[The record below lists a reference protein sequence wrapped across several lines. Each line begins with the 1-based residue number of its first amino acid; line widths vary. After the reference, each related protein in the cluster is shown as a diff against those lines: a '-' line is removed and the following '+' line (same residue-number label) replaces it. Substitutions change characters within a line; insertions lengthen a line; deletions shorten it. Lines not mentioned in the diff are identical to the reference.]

1 MLIKSLISLLLFV
14 VPLQSKAGTAD
25 RSFPSLAE
33 LDRVVR
39 DAELYDGR
47 RLHRIDSCRSLLGGV
62 LSDERRYEVL
72 NGMRGLYDK
81 FQTDSA
87 ASYAGRS
94 LSLAEKMG
102 RKKLVNLSLTALA
115 KEYATSGLYYETLD
129 LLDSV
134 DRSTA
139 SADCLVDM
147 YYLYYFAYG
156 SLSSL
161 SPDSALASLYDSKA
175 LTARDSILLW
185 RPDYAV
191 FKCGRLLAEGN
202 VGAAMEVILPVCDS
216 LDVRDTRMGP
226 AALAA
231 AELYESLGLRETAK
245 SYLIM
250 SAMSDLVNAK
260 KEYVALRTLAVMLYE
275 DGDIRRAHEYL
286 TRSLDDA
293 VFCKAR
299 LKVDAIAPMIS
310 IVNDAYLK
318 AQRRSLVAIGGCLA
332 LTLLL
337 MAALFMLVLV
347 LRRQKA
353 RLAEAGARQEEA
365 ARNVREA
372 SNIKNTYVT
381 MLMLECIARIGRLEE
396 YRKSLN
402 RKAIAGE
409 IHALQKELKSNAVVE
424 REWASFYSVFD
435 KTFLTIFP
443 TFVSDFNALLLPENA
458 VRQPAPGVLSPELRI
473 YALIR
478 LGLNSTDRI
487 SELLR
492 YSKSTIYA
500 YRSRTRLKAVSPA
513 SFEDD
518 IMRISSI

>member
-1 MLIKSLISLLLFV
+1 MIKSLISFLLFV
-14 VPLQSKAGTAD
+14 VPLQSFAGTAD
-25 RSFPSLAE
+25 RSFPSLSE

-39 DAELYDGR
+39 ETELYDGR
-47 RLHRIDSCRSLLGGV
+47 RLHRIDSCRCMLGGT

-87 ASYAGRS
+87 TSYAAK
-94 LSLAEKMG
+94 SLALAESMG
-102 RKKLVNLSLTALA
+102 RKDLVNLSLTALA
-115 KEYATSGLYYETLD
+115 KEYATSGLYSETLE

-134 DRSTA
+134 DRNTA

-156 SLSSL
+156 SLASL
-161 SPDSALASLYDSKA
+161 CPDAALASCYDSQA

-191 FKCGRLLAEGN
+191 FKCGSLLSEGN
-202 VGAAMEVILPVCDS
+202 VGAAMEVILPFCDS
-216 LDVRDTRMGP
+216 LEPGDTRMGP

-318 AQRRSLVAIGGCLA
+318 AQRRSIVAIGCCLA
-332 LTLLL
+332 LAVFL
-337 MAALFMLVLV
+337 MAALFLLVLV
-347 LRRQKA
+347 LKRQK
-353 RLAEAGARQEEA
+353 RGLAEAGAKQEEA

-381 MLMLECIARIGRLEE
+381 MLMLECIARVERLDE

-402 RKAIAGE
+402 RKAMAGE

-424 REWASFYSVFD
+424 REWNSFYSVFD
-435 KTFLTIFP
+435 KTFLSIFP
-443 TFVSDFNALLLPENA
+443 TFVSDFNALLQPGNA
-458 VRQPAPGVLSPELRI
+458 VQQQAPDVLSPELRI

-487 SELLR
+487 STLLR
-492 YSKSTIYA
+492 YSRSTIYA
-500 YRSRTRLKAVSPA
+500 YRSRTRLKALCPA
-513 SFEDD
+513 TFEDD
-518 IMRISSI
+518 IMKISSI